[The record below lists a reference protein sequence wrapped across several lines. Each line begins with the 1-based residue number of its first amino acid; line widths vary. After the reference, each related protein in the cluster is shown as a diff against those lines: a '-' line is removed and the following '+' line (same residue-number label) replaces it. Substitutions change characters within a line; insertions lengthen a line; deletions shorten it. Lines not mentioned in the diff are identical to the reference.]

1 MTFCYFS
8 SVTRDFSLFPLRPV
22 TFHYFLCD
30 LCLFMIFPLWPVTF
44 TISPL
49 HVATNK
55 RKLIWR
61 RAYHTLRMVF
71 LQDHS
76 GLHTVSTWPV
86 LFFAYFEKNIKEKS
100 SKRRNELSY
109 V

>member
-1 MTFCYFS
+1 MSFHDFS
-8 SVTRDFSLFPLRPV
+8 SVACDFLL
-22 TFHYFLCD
+22 L
-30 LCLFMIFPLWPVTF
+30 
-44 TISPL
+44 ISPL

-55 RKLIWR
+55 HKLIWQ

-100 SKRRNELSY
+100 SKKKK
-109 V
+109 